1 MRNGK
6 RHDESPFFR
15 AAGED
20 ADLAGGSA
28 ASERLAVSIIEQA
41 GEAIVV
47 CDKRGRIIRASRLA
61 HQLCGNNPLLKSF
74 DAMWPLWMLEAGRL
88 FSVAAPLR
96 GESLESIEV
105 EYRRD
110 GEQAFHLLLNATPL
124 RSSDGAI
131 IGCVVTLADIT
142 GRKLAEQE
150 REASLEFLR
159 LVNGSASTRDLIRA
173 AVDFFQRQ
181 SGCEAVGIRLREGDD
196 YPYYEVRGF
205 PREFVDADNSL
216 CDRDGDGE
224 IIRDAAGCPVIACMC
239 GNVILGRFNP
249 ALPFFTAH
257 GSFWTNSMT
266 ELMASTTEAER
277 QTRMRNRCNGDGYES
292 MALIPLLFGDERVG
306 LLQLNDRRPGLFTP
320 DAITLWQKFSGYLTM
335 ALAKFKA
342 DEALIRA
349 HEELERRVRE
359 RTEDLAISL
368 WELELEIAERQR
380 TSEAL
385 REKERMLIQQ
395 SRLAA
400 MGEMIGNIAHQW
412 RQPLNV
418 LGLTIQQLLL
428 FYDDG
433 QFSREFLAH
442 GVDSSMKLIQ
452 HMSRTIDD
460 FRDYFRP
467 DKEKVE
473 FRLGEAVSGALA
485 LMEGSLGHHRI
496 ATEVFSQ
503 CDPAVIGYRN
513 EFAQVILN
521 ILSNAVDIFR
531 ERGIENPKVTITI
544 GHEGERAVV
553 AIADNAGGIPGEIM
567 EKVFDPY
574 FTTKSSQSGTGLGLF
589 MSKSIIEKNMNGT
602 LTVRNSGDGAEF
614 KIEV

>member
-1 MRNGK
+1 MENGK
-6 RHDESPFFR
+6 QHDEAPLYR
-15 AAGED
+15 TAGGD
-20 ADLAGGSA
+20 ADLARGVA
-28 ASERLAVSIIEQA
+28 ASEQLAISIIEQA

-47 CDKRGRIIRASRLA
+47 CDIRGRIIRASRLA
-61 HQLCGNNPLLKSF
+61 HQLCGKNPLLKPF
-74 DAMWPLWMLEAGRL
+74 DAMWTLKMLEAGSL

-110 GEQAFHLLLNATPL
+110 GERAFHLLLNATPL
-124 RSSDGAI
+124 RSTEGAI
-131 IGCVVTLADIT
+131 IGCVVTLTDIT

-150 REASLEFLR
+150 REASLEFLH
-159 LVNGSASTRDLIRA
+159 LVNGSTSTRDLIRA
-173 AVDFFQRQ
+173 AVDFIQRQ

-205 PREFVDADNSL
+205 PREFVEAEDSL
-216 CDRDGDGE
+216 CVRDSDGE
-224 IIRDAAGCPVIACMC
+224 IMRDAAGSPVIACMC

-249 ALPFFTAH
+249 ALPFFTAN
-257 GSFWTNSMT
+257 GSFWTNSTT
-266 ELMASTTEAER
+266 ELLAGTTEAER
-277 QTRMRNRCNGDGYES
+277 QTRTRNRCNGEGYES
-292 MALIPLLFGDERVG
+292 VALIPLLFGDERLG

-320 DAITLWQKFSGYLTM
+320 DAIALWQKFSGYLTV

-342 DEALIRA
+342 DEALYCA

-368 WELELEIAERQR
+368 QDLEFETAERQR

-418 LGLTIQQLLL
+418 LGINIQQLLL
-428 FYDDG
+428 FYDEG
-433 QFSREFLAH
+433 QFTRDILAH

-460 FRDYFRP
+460 FRNYFRP

-473 FRLGEAVSGALA
+473 FRLGEAVAGALA
-485 LMEGSLGHHRI
+485 LMEGSFSHHRI
-496 ATEVFSQ
+496 TTEIISQ
-503 CDPAVIGYRN
+503 DDPVVTGYRN

-521 ILSNAVDIFR
+521 ILSNAGDIFR
-531 ERGIENPKVTITI
+531 ERRTTDPRVTITI
-544 GHEGERAVV
+544 GSEEGRAVV

-574 FTTKSSQSGTGLGLF
+574 FTTKGPQSGTGLGLF
-589 MSKSIIEKNMNGT
+589 MSKTIIEKNMNGT
-602 LTVRNSGDGAEF
+602 LTVRNNADGAEF
-614 KIEV
+614 RIEV